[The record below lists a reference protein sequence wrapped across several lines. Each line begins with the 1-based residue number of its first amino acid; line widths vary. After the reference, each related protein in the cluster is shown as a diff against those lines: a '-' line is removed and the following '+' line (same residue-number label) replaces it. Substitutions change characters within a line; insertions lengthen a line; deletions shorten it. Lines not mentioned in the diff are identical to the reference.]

1 MSSLPDYILETTY
14 QGTTKNATFNGHTL
28 VIKEYRIP
36 FVVPG
41 GTITL
46 QFSDSSYDPT
56 SGTWAAGSRWNQVS
70 SSPNVW
76 EYTHTTSSWL
86 EEFKNKFTSSSNLVS
101 ILGFNTFGITTL
113 ESAFEGCTA
122 LNSVDLFSLTRVQ
135 RIDNL
140 FKGCTRLTT
149 VPLLD
154 LSDVEYAIGLFEGC
168 TALTTVPLLDL
179 SRAYN
184 TSSMFKGCTALTT
197 IPLINIS
204 HANNT
209 SRMFEGCTALTSLPL
224 LDLSR
229 NNNMERMFYGC
240 TSLTSLPAFDTSS
253 VSNMD
258 SMCMG
263 CTALEEVP
271 NYSFRTNTDLDN
283 AFNGCINVEDGAY
296 AFYAYAN
303 NRSITHHTDTFT
315 NCGSNTVTGQAD
327 LDRIPTEWGGNYVV
341 PRDIWFDGRA
351 QIPRDMIT
359 SDIPF
364 TGNWR
369 LHGSTTGT
377 VTPRAGDT
385 VHVWL
390 GMSDMPEQ
398 WYAPYFPVM
407 FGSNEVN
414 VSRVSGTNNWEAL
427 TSFTISSAIGT
438 PYVKQNYNVN
448 FSTSGY
454 LYSSD
459 SPI

>member
-122 LNSVDLFSLTRVQ
+122 LNSIDLFSLGNITTV
-135 RIDNL
+135 NKL

-149 VPLLD
+149 IPLLD
-154 LSDVEYAIGLFEGC
+154 TSNIEHASGLFEGC
-168 TALTTVPLLDL
+168 TALTTVPLLDM
-179 SRAYN
+179 SRNYDA
-184 TSSMFKGCTALTT
+184 SSMFKGCTALTT
-197 IPLINIS
+197 IPLIVTARTNDM
-204 HANNT
+204 T
-209 SRMFEGCTALTSLPL
+209 SMFEGCTLLTSVPL
-224 LDLSR
+224 LDTSSTIY
-229 NNNMERMFYGC
+229 MERMFYGC
-240 TSLTSLPAFDTSS
+240 TALTALPLFDFSH
-253 VSNMD
+253 VNNMRE
-258 SMCMG
+258 MCRG

-271 NYSFRTNTDLDN
+271 LFQVRRNTNMNN
-283 AFNGCINVEDGAY
+283 AFNGCVNVEDGAY
-296 AFYAYAN
+296 DLYSRGN
-303 NRSITHHTDTFT
+303 TVGVTNHTDTFT

-341 PRDIWFDGRA
+341 PRDIYFDGAA
-351 QIPRDMIT
+351 QIPSGSIT
-359 SDIPF
+359 SDISLI
-364 TGNWR
+364 GNWR
-369 LHGSTTGT
+369 LHGSSTGT

-398 WYAPYFPVM
+398 WYATSFKVM
-407 FGSNEVN
+407 FGSYEVN
-414 VSRVSGTNNWEAL
+414 VSKISGTNNWEAL

-438 PYVKQNYNVN
+438 PYVPRNYNVN
-448 FSTSGY
+448 FNTSGY
-454 LYSSD
+454 LNSVD

>member
-101 ILGFNTFGITTL
+101 ILGFNTYGITTL

-122 LNSVDLFSLTRVQ
+122 LNSIDLFSLRNITT
-135 RIDNL
+135 INKL

-149 VPLLD
+149 IPLLD
-154 LSDVEYAIGLFEGC
+154 TSHIEHASGLFEGC

-179 SRAYN
+179 SSNYDA
-184 TSSMFKGCTALTT
+184 SGMFKGC
-197 IPLINIS
+197 I
-204 HANNT
+204 
-209 SRMFEGCTALTSLPL
+209 ALTSLPL
-224 LDLSR
+224 
-229 NNNMERMFYGC
+229 
-240 TSLTSLPAFDTSS
+240 FDFSHVTDMSE
-253 VSNMD
+253 
-258 SMCMG
+258 MCMG

-271 NYSFRTNTDLDN
+271 LFQVSSSTNMNN

-296 AFYAYAN
+296 ALYSRGDN
-303 NRSITHHTDTFT
+303 VGVTNHTDTFT

-341 PRDIWFDGRA
+341 ARDIWFYGGA
-351 QIPRDMIT
+351 QIPSGSIT

-369 LHGSTTGT
+369 LQGSTTGT

-385 VHVWL
+385 VHVRL
-390 GMSDMPEQ
+390 EMRNMPEN
-398 WYAPYFPVM
+398 WYATSFKVM
-407 FGSNEVN
+407 FGSYEVN
-414 VSRVSGTNNWEAL
+414 VSKVSGTNNWEVV
-427 TSFTISSAIGT
+427 TSFTISSSIGN
-438 PYVKQNYNVN
+438 PYVPRNYSVN
-448 FSTSGY
+448 FNTSGY
-454 LYSSD
+454 LESLNP
-459 SPI
+459 PI